1 MQKQSWMFLHNFKL
15 PNLPEKLQR
24 QQSRNL
30 YREIIHRWIQGLQ
43 LVQMNAKNTFFF
55 FSGDTNKTF

>member
-1 MQKQSWMFLHNFKL
+1 MQKQSWMFLHNF
-15 PNLPEKLQR
+15 KLQR

-43 LVQMNAKNTFFF
+43 LVQMNAKKASSF
-55 FSGDTNKTF
+55 FSGDINKTF